1 MTAASVLLEAIAQ
14 RLAAAGVGTWSPTGA
29 YTTGQTGIT
38 ISTMPQAPDRAIVLT
53 LYDRVE
59 HEDPDL
65 TDELVRLQVR
75 VRTAK
80 GRPDAADTLAETVHA
95 ALRAHHVVWSG
106 VPITRVHRR
115 SYLPLGLDSN
125 GRPEVSMNYE
135 VLLP

>member
-14 RLAAAGVGTWSPTGA
+14 RLAAVGVGTWSPNVRYEA
-29 YTTGQTGIT
+29 GQTGIT
-38 ISTMPQAPDRAIVLT
+38 ISTMPQAPDCAIVLT

-80 GRPDAADTLAETVHA
+80 GRPDAADTLAEAVHA
-95 ALRAHHVVWSG
+95 AIRAHHVVWSDI
-106 VPITRVHRR
+106 PITRVHRR

-135 VLLP
+135 LLLP